1 MKLLSIGLIAAL
13 LADGGALASED
24 IEVRSLQEGALAA
37 TGNIEQLG
45 WLTGY
50 WEGEGLGG
58 KAVEMIAPAESGQ
71 MMGAFRHDGG
81 DGGPKFYE
89 FYLFAESEES
99 LVLRIKHFTP
109 DLIGWEEK
117 AEFVEFP
124 LVAVEKEAV
133 YFDGVSFV
141 LTGEGEM
148 QSAVKIDGQGVFQFR
163 YRAVPL
169 E

>member
-13 LADGGALASED
+13 LAGGGALASEA
-24 IEVRSLQEGALAA
+24 IEVRSLQEGAPTA

-58 KAVEMIAPAESGQ
+58 KAVEMVAPAEGGQ
-71 MMGAFRHDGG
+71 MMGAFRHDNA
-81 DGGPKFYE
+81 DGGPNFYE
-89 FYLFAESEES
+89 FYLFAEIEDS

-124 LVAVEKEAV
+124 LVAVEKDAV

-141 LTGEGEM
+141 LTGEGKM

-163 YRAVPL
+163 YRAAKL